1 MSLLTTLIEPATKLL
16 DKVIEDKDQKAK
28 LAHELATMADKLA
41 HEQNLA
47 QMAINK
53 EEASSGSFFK
63 GGWRPCIGWICGIAF
78 GYHFVLQPVI
88 IFIVAMIGMDIPEL
102 PSFDMGTLL
111 TVLGGML
118 GIGGL
123 RSYEKSKGLTKRVF
137 HYQIDQKVN

>member
-41 HEQNLA
+41 HEQQLA

-53 EEASSGSFFK
+53 EEAASGSLFK
-63 GGWRPCIGWICGIAF
+63 GGLRPFVGWVCGVAF
-78 GYHFVLQPVI
+78 CYHFIIQPVI
-88 IFIVAMIGMDIPEL
+88 IFIVALTGIIIPDL
-102 PSFDMGTLL
+102 PSFNMNTLL
-111 TVLGGML
+111 TVLGGLL

-123 RSYEKSKGLTKRVF
+123 RTYEKQKGLTK
-137 HYQIDQKVN
+137 

>member
-1 MSLLTTLIEPATKLL
+1 MSLINSLIGPATKLL

-41 HEQNLA
+41 HEQQLA

-53 EEASSGSFFK
+53 EEASSGSLFK
-63 GGWRPCIGWICGIAF
+63 GGQRPCIGWICGIAF

-88 IFIVAMIGMDIPEL
+88 VFIVVLIGMDIPEL

-123 RSYEKSKGLTKRVF
+123 RTYEKQKGLTK
-137 HYQIDQKVN
+137 

>member
-1 MSLLTTLIEPATKLL
+1 MSLINSLIGPATKLL

-28 LAHELATMADKLA
+28 LAHELATMADKVA
-41 HEQNLA
+41 HEQQLA

-53 EEASSGSFFK
+53 EEASSGSLFK

-88 IFIVAMIGMDIPEL
+88 VFIVVLIGMDIPEL

-123 RSYEKSKGLTKRVF
+123 RTYEKQKGLTK
-137 HYQIDQKVN
+137 